1 MRRDAAATL
10 PPRNEFVG
18 RAEQVEQLNEALAA
32 RSPAVAVDG
41 LGGIGKTAL
50 ALEVAHAGDGFEGVV
65 WCSTY
70 QRNVDLNALVDA
82 AARAL
87 DYPAVTRLPEDQKV
101 AELRRVLAGHRYLLV
116 VDGYEAIADN
126 AIDDFI
132 LHLPEANRALI
143 TSRRIVPDIRRV
155 TLRGSTSAAL
165 ELLRHEA
172 QRLGL
177 DGLEAPRPTSPT
189 LTELT
194 GGSPLALKWALGLLG
209 RGYELADV
217 LATVSRPRVR
227 SSRTSSDTW
236 PQLTEDA
243 RTLLQVLACF
253 PAPASRTYLRAA
265 LNLSADALGVAIAEL
280 LQGSLI
286 QLQGTVARRTYVL
299 PPLLRTFAL
308 SRLHT
313 QPDLE
318 AAVRERLADAYR
330 GLVSESRADAPRG

>member
-1 MRRDAAATL
+1 MQVRLRGEDDQQARDKIADLRNQLIAAPPVPAVVESDAAATL

-155 TLRGSTSAAL
+155 TLRGLDRRRRSSCCAMRPSGSASTDW
-165 ELLRHEA
+165 R
-172 QRLGL
+172 
-177 DGLEAPRPTSPT
+177 APRPTSPP
-189 LTELT
+189 
-194 GGSPLALKWALGLLG
+194 SP
-209 RGYELADV
+209 
-217 LATVSRPRVR
+217 S
-227 SSRTSSDTW
+227 
-236 PQLTEDA
+236 
-243 RTLLQVLACF
+243 
-253 PAPASRTYLRAA
+253 
-265 LNLSADALGVAIAEL
+265 
-280 LQGSLI
+280 
-286 QLQGTVARRTYVL
+286 
-299 PPLLRTFAL
+299 
-308 SRLHT
+308 
-313 QPDLE
+313 
-318 AAVRERLADAYR
+318 
-330 GLVSESRADAPRG
+330 